1 MSASNST
8 SGGFGGGSVLGA
20 AVTGPVAA
28 VVLPQTGILP
38 HTGASQL
45 GIMVVTAAL
54 TFAVM
59 FLSRFTTRMMRR
71 RYLRTAR

>member
-8 SGGFGGGSVLGA
+8 SGGFGGGRVLG
-20 AVTGPVAA
+20 VTGPAAA
-28 VVLPQTGILP
+28 VALPQTGILP